1 MAERE
6 SGDVLRHSPRV
17 TRRRARTRERILDVA
32 EELFGAGYQA
42 ARMEEL
48 AEAADVSVGSIY
60 VHFGNKAGLY
70 LALAE
75 RAADQFAAYLDRAW
89 QSDCTALEKV
99 MACGEL
105 YLRFHLEHPNS
116 FRFLAFDGFGT
127 ELDQVDQELRQRV
140 GERLDEILGVFQ
152 AHIEMAIANGEADP
166 SFTPKEAARFL
177 WGAWNGV
184 VSFSLRNDRM
194 ALTDEEIA
202 ACLRLGRR
210 MVNEGLT
217 APAYRDADGRSR
229 ARLVG
234 AGELAEPGRPGTAG
248 ERGGSAAAG
257 EPAEPGPAAGEPAEP
272 GPAAGR

>member
-257 EPAEPGPAAGEPAEP
+257 EPAEPGPAAG
-272 GPAAGR
+272 R